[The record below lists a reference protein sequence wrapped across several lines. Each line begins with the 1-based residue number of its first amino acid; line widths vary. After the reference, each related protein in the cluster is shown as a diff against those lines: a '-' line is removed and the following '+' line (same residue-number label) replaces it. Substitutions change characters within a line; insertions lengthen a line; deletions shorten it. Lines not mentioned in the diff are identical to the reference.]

1 MIMATALFIWVWLFV
16 LNAFCAE
23 IPYQPASA
31 LSQPALFLFISLRF
45 FFVFYRPLDLTEAV
59 PRITETSSHLSLGH
73 CAQCRERGVMWEGN
87 TRRWREPA
95 HCKGISEK
103 QDSLLTHFQT
113 QK

>member
-1 MIMATALFIWVWLFV
+1 MITATALFIWVWLFV

-73 CAQCRERGVMWEGN
+73 CVQCRERGVAVGGQYKEMEG
-87 TRRWREPA
+87 A
-95 HCKGISEK
+95 S
-103 QDSLLTHFQT
+103 SLQGDF
-113 QK
+113 